1 VLIIQNASAPE
12 DKDNIGIG
20 ESLSQLPP
28 QVLSA
33 VFGVPADTFKSFK
46 KIDNAV
52 TILRS
57 H

>member
-1 VLIIQNASAPE
+1 V
-12 DKDNIGIG
+12 
-20 ESLSQLPP
+20 SQLPP

-33 VFGVPADTFKSFK
+33 VFGVPVETFKSFK